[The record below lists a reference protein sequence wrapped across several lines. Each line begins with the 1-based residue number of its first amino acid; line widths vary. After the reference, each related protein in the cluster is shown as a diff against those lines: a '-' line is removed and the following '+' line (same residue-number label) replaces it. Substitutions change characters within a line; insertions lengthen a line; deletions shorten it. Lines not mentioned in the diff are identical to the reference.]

1 MTSSDRKRK
10 AQETR
15 WAYSKKLAQRKANKE
30 SLPLIIEGLIDDEL
44 LPKSDQDKS
53 LTVKIPAWGN
63 LPPPGQTD
71 RVILEWARDNAGF
84 VVLLDQPFTG
94 PLNPGDFPVPV
105 LISPEL
111 LREGKYELRYR
122 VSLWTGAEE
131 EASAPR
137 KLIIDKT
144 PPYRTDYPAELIT
157 PVGPITDDFLSQN
170 PTGMVCEIPDY
181 PDKQDPGDV
190 VAVFW
195 VKNEI
200 PEDFS
205 DLTPI
210 DGVKP
215 VPSDRKVT
223 IPENVIQQAG
233 DGDFLAVYVLFDRT
247 GNPSRISGIQ
257 TPPIQVALGL
267 LPIVPLAAPTVP
279 LAIPDGLID
288 RRDASAGVRVHV
300 ENYTNWKFG
309 DKVEV
314 TWGTQVLTKYP
325 VTGSLLDIS
334 VPWIILKGQYDF
346 TGAAEQSTNVS
357 YRVLRGSVPF
367 AAVPISVNV
376 DLSVVGPD
384 NPDEPGP
391 INQTLGLVEVRGDS
405 GLLNE
410 LTLADAGRDARA
422 KLTLYDSVAP
432 GNEILLHWNGI
443 ALDRPFI
450 ITNEQAGDEI
460 LILVPWDVISRG
472 GSSNTEGLPVYYTV
486 SGENANNDQESPRTM
501 VVVDVVAVELTAP
514 TFRDLNA
521 LGNLTCQSLY
531 GPLHGVRVHIPP
543 DSEYLRRGTVVTAEW
558 LAYQGYDETTA
569 TPIESTLKTEQL
581 PAMTAEQAVNGIDW
595 LVEPYDV
602 HVLPTYAGPAD
613 PAGRG
618 RIRYSVDIKGKSV
631 WSRETNAMVA
641 MYTANDTCQI

>member
-15 WAYSKKLAQRKANKE
+15 RAYSKKLAQRKANKE
-30 SLPLIIEGLIDDEL
+30 SLPLIIEGLIDDGL

-63 LPPPGQTD
+63 LPPTGQTD
-71 RVILEWARDNAGF
+71 RVILEWARDDAGF
-84 VVLLDQPFTG
+84 VTLLSQAFTG
-94 PLNPGDFPVPV
+94 PLSPDDFPVPV
-105 LISPEL
+105 PISPEL
-111 LREGKYELRYR
+111 LREGEYELRYR
-122 VSLWTGAEE
+122 VLLWTGAAE
-131 EASAPR
+131 EASSPR
-137 KLIIDKT
+137 KLTIDKT
-144 PPYRTDYPAELIT
+144 PPYGTDYPTELIT

-200 PEDFS
+200 PEDFA

-215 VPSDRKVT
+215 IPSDRKVT

-257 TPPIQVALGL
+257 TPPIQVALGP
-267 LPIVPLAAPTVP
+267 LPIVPLAGPTVP
-279 LAIPDGLID
+279 LATPDGLID

-309 DKVEV
+309 DQVEV
-314 TWGTQVLTKYP
+314 TWGTQVLAKYP
-325 VTGSLLDIS
+325 VTGSSLDIS

-357 YRVLRGSVPF
+357 YRVLRGSMPF
-367 AAVPISVNV
+367 AATPISVNV

-405 GLLNE
+405 DLLNE
-410 LTLADAGRDARA
+410 LTSADAGKDATA
-422 KLTLYDSVAP
+422 TLTLYDSVAP
-432 GNEILLHWNGI
+432 GNEILLHWNGV
-443 ALDRPFI
+443 ALDSPFI
-450 ITNEQAGDEI
+450 ITTEQAGDEI
-460 LILVPWDVISRG
+460 PIPVPWDVINRG

-486 SGENANNDQESPRTM
+486 SGEDANNDQESPRTL
-501 VVVDVVAVELTAP
+501 VVVDVVSVELAAP

-543 DSEYLRRGTVVTAEW
+543 DSEHLKQGTVITAEW
-558 LAYQGYDETTA
+558 LAYQGYDQATA

-602 HVLPTYAGPAD
+602 HLLPTYAGPAD

-618 RIRYSVDIKGKSV
+618 RIHYSVEINGKSV

-641 MYTANDTCQI
+641 MFTANDTCQI

>member
-71 RVILEWARDNAGF
+71 RVILEWARDDAGF
-84 VVLLDQPFTG
+84 VMLLDQPFTG
-94 PLNPGDFPVPV
+94 PLNPGDFPVPAP
-105 LISPEL
+105 ISPEL
-111 LREGKYELRYR
+111 LREGEYELRYR

-144 PPYRTDYPAELIT
+144 PPYGTDYPAEFIT
-157 PVGPITDDFLSQN
+157 PAGPITDDFLSLN

-200 PEDFS
+200 PEDFA

-215 VPSDRKVT
+215 IPSDRKVT
-223 IPENVIQQAG
+223 IPADIIQQAG
-233 DGDFLAVYVLFDRT
+233 DGDFLAVYVLYDRT

-257 TPPIQVALGL
+257 TPPIQVALGP
-267 LPIVPLAAPTVP
+267 LPITPLAEPTVP
-279 LAIPDGLID
+279 LATPDGLID
-288 RRDASAGVRVHV
+288 RRDAFAGVRVHV
-300 ENYTNWKFG
+300 ENYTNWKSG

-314 TWGTQVLTKYP
+314 AWGTQVLSKYP
-325 VTGSLLDIS
+325 VTGSSLDIP
-334 VPWIILKGQYDF
+334 VPWIVLKGQYDF
-346 TGAAEQSTNVS
+346 TGAVEQSTNVS

-367 AAVPISVNV
+367 AATPISVNV

-405 GLLNE
+405 DLLNE
-410 LTLADAGRDARA
+410 LTSADVGKDATA
-422 KLTLYDSVAP
+422 TLTLYDSVAP

-443 ALDRPFI
+443 ALDNPFI
-450 ITNEQAGDEI
+450 ITTEQAGDEI
-460 LILVPWDVISRG
+460 PIPVPWDVINRG
-472 GSSNTEGLPVYYTV
+472 GSSSAGGLPVYYTV
-486 SGENANNDQESPRTM
+486 SGEDANNDQESPRTM
-501 VVVDVVAVELTAP
+501 VVVDVVAVELAAP
-514 TFRDLNA
+514 TFPDVNA

-531 GPLHGVRVHIPP
+531 GPLRGVRVHIPP
-543 DSEYLRRGTVVTAEW
+543 DSEHLKRGTVVTTEW

-595 LVEPYDV
+595 LVEPYNV
-602 HVLPTYAGPAD
+602 HLLPTYAGPAD

-618 RIRYSVDIKGKSV
+618 RIRYSVEINGKLV

-641 MYTANDTCQI
+641 MFTANDTCQI

>member
-1 MTSSDRKRK
+1 
-10 AQETR
+10 
-15 WAYSKKLAQRKANKE
+15 
-30 SLPLIIEGLIDDEL
+30 
-44 LPKSDQDKS
+44 
-53 LTVKIPAWGN
+53 
-63 LPPPGQTD
+63 
-71 RVILEWARDNAGF
+71 
-84 VVLLDQPFTG
+84 
-94 PLNPGDFPVPV
+94 
-105 LISPEL
+105 
-111 LREGKYELRYR
+111 
-122 VSLWTGAEE
+122 
-131 EASAPR
+131 
-137 KLIIDKT
+137 
-144 PPYRTDYPAELIT
+144 
-157 PVGPITDDFLSQN
+157 
-170 PTGMVCEIPDY
+170 
-181 PDKQDPGDV
+181 
-190 VAVFW
+190 
-195 VKNEI
+195 
-200 PEDFS
+200 
-205 DLTPI
+205 
-210 DGVKP
+210 
-215 VPSDRKVT
+215 
-223 IPENVIQQAG
+223 
-233 DGDFLAVYVLFDRT
+233 
-247 GNPSRISGIQ
+247 
-257 TPPIQVALGL
+257 
-267 LPIVPLAAPTVP
+267 
-279 LAIPDGLID
+279 
-288 RRDASAGVRVHV
+288 
-300 ENYTNWKFG
+300 
-309 DKVEV
+309 
-314 TWGTQVLTKYP
+314 
-325 VTGSLLDIS
+325 
-334 VPWIILKGQYDF
+334 LKGQYDF

-501 VVVDVVAVELTAP
+501 VVVDVVAVELAAP